1 MNRGGSKHSGKGA
14 AGTQVWKGGSEL
26 SILERGPEKD
36 VSAPK
41 DIIAVFFSWLILTKV
56 PA

>member
-41 DIIAVFFSWLILTKV
+41 DVIAVFFSWLILTKV